1 MAETKIIEP
10 YENIPFIPLNNVG
23 AESRHGAN
31 MFSNVKQF
39 AAGFG
44 SKVFRVDRD
53 GLWLGAE
60 TFAAAPFSVDMEG
73 NVTLTSLSA
82 MTGFYDTDLTSIALP
97 TNGIRVDSNGIYGR
111 KSGVT
116 TFSLDTSGNATF
128 TGTITG
134 STITG
139 GTIQTDTTGYR
150 LVMSGA
156 DNAYQFYSGASLLA
170 ELVAA
175 IVPNSGTAGAYLSHP
190 TDNAYMGVSGSAG
203 SGWAGL
209 GGSGGYFAV
218 DSTISASFIDT
229 DLRIASHWL
238 PQSDDTYDLGSSTY
252 KWQDLYL
259 SESIFLEEPAG
270 SSTVEIKAPSLSAS
284 YTLTLPTTDGTSGQV
299 LSTNGSGVLSWIAA
313 GAGADTDLNNLTT
326 TSINQSLIPEG
337 ATQDLGTSALPWDR
351 GYIDDVYLTNG
362 DGGIY
367 YNANLALDFYATRI
381 ELGSTYDDLSPA
393 SALSSNF
400 GDTNR
405 WNAGFFDTL
414 DLTGAIDMNNNR
426 LNDVDELRL
435 HTGTAN
441 TAGAEGAIAFY
452 DSGSIQYRGQ
462 IVSTEYSFDLTAA

>member
-1 MAETKIIEP
+1 
-10 YENIPFIPLNNVG
+10 
-23 AESRHGAN
+23 
-31 MFSNVKQF
+31 
-39 AAGFG
+39 
-44 SKVFRVDRD
+44 
-53 GLWLGAE
+53 
-60 TFAAAPFSVDMEG
+60 
-73 NVTLTSLSA
+73 
-82 MTGFYDTDLTSIALP
+82 
-97 TNGIRVDSNGIYGR
+97 
-111 KSGVT
+111 
-116 TFSLDTSGNATF
+116 
-128 TGTITG
+128 
-134 STITG
+134 
-139 GTIQTDTTGYR
+139 
-150 LVMSGA
+150 
-156 DNAYQFYSGASLLA
+156 
-170 ELVAA
+170 
-175 IVPNSGTAGAYLSHP
+175 
-190 TDNAYMGVSGSAG
+190 
-203 SGWAGL
+203 
-209 GGSGGYFAV
+209 
-218 DSTISASFIDT
+218 
-229 DLRIASHWL
+229 L